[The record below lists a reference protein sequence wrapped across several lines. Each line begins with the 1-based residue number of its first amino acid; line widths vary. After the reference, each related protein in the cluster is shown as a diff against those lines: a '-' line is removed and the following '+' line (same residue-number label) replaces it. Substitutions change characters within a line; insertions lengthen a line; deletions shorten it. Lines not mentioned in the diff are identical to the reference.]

1 MVVVCLDVVIA
12 CLGLNDLPSVSQVFE
27 EKLLQ
32 SDTRLLSDINR
43 SNLYAQSSCM
53 LGFSVTR

>member
-12 CLGLNDLPSVSQVFE
+12 CLGLKDLLSVSEVWG

-43 SNLYAQSSCM
+43 SNLYAQPSCM
-53 LGFSVTR
+53 LGIYVTQ

>member
-1 MVVVCLDVVIA
+1 MVFVCLDVVIA
-12 CLGLNDLPSVSQVFE
+12 CLGLKDLPSVSQVLG

-53 LGFSVTR
+53 LGIYVTQ

>member
-1 MVVVCLDVVIA
+1 LVVVCLDVVIT
-12 CLGLNDLPSVSQVFE
+12 CLGRKDLPSSSQVFR

-43 SNLYAQSSCM
+43 SVLY
-53 LGFSVTR
+53 G